1 MRRFENENFP
11 YHLAEGIDSMHLTVP
26 DDEAQTAL
34 SYIRQFVYRTA
45 SESSLT
51 RGYISEDFVDALVRV
66 REASSNRGFNS
77 AVEQLGVEGET
88 STEVDEYDEL
98 TFIEVEN
105 SFEAEQAVSSIVREH
120 SNELSDEARKNLYS
134 IRELITD
141 NRDIVLYYL
150 PNEIAGEI
158 MPYLDEKGVLL

>member
-1 MRRFENENFP
+1 MRRFENEDFP
-11 YHLAEGIDSMHLTVP
+11 YHLAEGIESMHLTVP
-26 DDEAQTAL
+26 DDEAQRAL
-34 SYIRQFVYRTA
+34 RYIRQFVYRTP

-77 AVEQLGVEGET
+77 AVEQIGAPGET

-105 SFEAEQAVSSIVREH
+105 SFAAEQAVSSIVRDN
-120 SNELSDEARKNLYS
+120 SSELSDEARENLYS

-141 NRDIVLYYL
+141 NRGMVLYYL
-150 PNEIAGEI
+150 PREIAGEI
-158 MPYLDEKGVLL
+158 MPYLDGEGVLM